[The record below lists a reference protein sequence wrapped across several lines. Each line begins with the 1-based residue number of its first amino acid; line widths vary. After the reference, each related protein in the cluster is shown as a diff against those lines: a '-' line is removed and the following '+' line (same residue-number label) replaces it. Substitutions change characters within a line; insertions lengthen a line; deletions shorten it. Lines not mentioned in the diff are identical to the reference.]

1 MNIMSTLCISLMQ
14 LWDLDELL
22 QDSGKTLTSQDA
34 VADGDSDEMDLE
46 ISHPKINKGI
56 PILLQNLRVKKYLMS
71 FFY

>member
-1 MNIMSTLCISLMQ
+1 MNIISTLCISLMQ

-46 ISHPKINKGI
+46 ISRPKINKGI
-56 PILLQNLRVKKYLMS
+56 PILLQNLRVKKYLTS

>member
-1 MNIMSTLCISLMQ
+1 MQ

-56 PILLQNLRVKKYLMS
+56 PILLQNLRVKKYLTS
-71 FFY
+71 FIY

>member
-1 MNIMSTLCISLMQ
+1 MQ

-56 PILLQNLRVKKYLMS
+56 PILLQNLRVKKYLTS
-71 FFY
+71 FFYWVIDKYC

>member
-1 MNIMSTLCISLMQ
+1 MNIISTLCISLMQ

-56 PILLQNLRVKKYLMS
+56 PILLQNLRVKKYLTS

>member
-1 MNIMSTLCISLMQ
+1 MNIISTLYISLMQ

-56 PILLQNLRVKKYLMS
+56 PILLQNLRAIE
-71 FFY
+71 

>member
-1 MNIMSTLCISLMQ
+1 MQ

-71 FFY
+71 FFYWVIGKYC

>member
-1 MNIMSTLCISLMQ
+1 MNILSTLYISLMQ

-56 PILLQNLRVKKYLMS
+56 PILLQNLRAIE
-71 FFY
+71 

>member
-1 MNIMSTLCISLMQ
+1 MQ

-56 PILLQNLRVKKYLMS
+56 PILLQNLRAIE
-71 FFY
+71 

>member
-1 MNIMSTLCISLMQ
+1 MQ

-71 FFY
+71 FFYWVIDKYC